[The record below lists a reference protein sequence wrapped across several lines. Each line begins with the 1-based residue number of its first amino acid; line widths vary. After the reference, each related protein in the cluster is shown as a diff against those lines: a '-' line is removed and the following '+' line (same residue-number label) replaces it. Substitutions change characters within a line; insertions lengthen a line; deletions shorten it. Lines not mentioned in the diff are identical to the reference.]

1 MSNDDIST
9 WLRQKAPSL
18 TNLHTHI
25 LIAGGI
31 VDRWHVCSFLGQGG
45 TSEVY
50 RVTQGDIEAALKIAR
65 NPEQPDITARFEREA
80 QLLQSLHSRYFP
92 AFYAAGTHERRPYL
106 VTELLQPLTPPET
119 DSAVANLALQLTDAL
134 GELHQLGHVHRDVKP
149 ANILTRDGRTP
160 VLVDLGYAKPID
172 TSLRPPPK
180 RGPLSQTVCQFFG
193 LGTPGYA
200 APEQFTGDIIS
211 PAADIH
217 ALGVSLNDCFNGNPP
232 HDWEPIIRRA
242 TSSLPTQR
250 YATTHD
256 FARAIRH
263 RHARHWRHIAVGILL
278 GTIVGTLAVR
288 TLIVSLTEAISD
300 QMNHVYVSADAPSG
314 GDGSRSHP
322 FSTIT
327 NALGHVPWFGTI
339 SVAPGTYN
347 GPIYIYDKLITIK
360 SEQGPEKTIIRAPET
375 EGLTVDHN
383 GVTNNANL
391 VVYIGSKGE
400 GTLIEGFTL
409 TGGKGAWR
417 AGKLGGGLADR
428 AGGGILCEASAT
440 IQNCR
445 IVDNGLPTVEWGKWT
460 RDQLRDGPCLG
471 GGVFVNNG
479 NVNLQ
484 DCVISNNFAWL
495 AGGGVCIEGK
505 GATLVMERCT
515 VVRNRIAV
523 DKNDRR
529 VGGVAVLRHG
539 TANLSQCKI
548 LDNDDDQVGT
558 LAGRLSVGT
567 TLSLNASRITG
578 GARPGRIIHFHADPE
593 SMADAGTNTTITA
606 TEPPKP

>member
-1 MSNDDIST
+1 MHLQEIIPFMLDPHVGEYIMDMVCIGHVEREELLVSKGIRVVRVLLLEVPVDVEDVLAFGWHSFQCVFYHNPADGAQAN
-9 WLRQKAPSL
+9 RESL
-18 TNLHTHI
+18 LHDSRSGIHPDAEAVARMNAVLSPCIMRGQSVRHVIANNPEAFGSVKERTVYDY
-25 LIAGGI
+25 IAGGL
-31 VDRWHVCSFLGQGG
+31 F
-45 TSEVY
+45 
-50 RVTQGDIEAALKIAR
+50 
-65 NPEQPDITARFEREA
+65 
-80 QLLQSLHSRYFP
+80 
-92 AFYAAGTHERRPYL
+92 
-106 VTELLQPLTPPET
+106 
-119 DSAVANLALQLTDAL
+119 DA
-134 GELHQLGHVHRDVKP
+134 
-149 ANILTRDGRTP
+149 
-160 VLVDLGYAKPID
+160 
-172 TSLRPPPK
+172 K
-180 RGPLSQTVCQFFG
+180 RGDLPEACSRRRRKKKAVTRSNAKCRAGRSYKMFLEFCRVNGIAKFSDPEMIEKWRSDPTHNPNRLLPRG
-193 LGTPGYA
+193 NGTTRHHLHEEPVQHRRNRCVYSCTGA
-200 APEQFTGDIIS
+200 FT
-211 PAADIH
+211 
-217 ALGVSLNDCFNGNPP
+217 
-232 HDWEPIIRRA
+232 
-242 TSSLPTQR
+242 
-250 YATTHD
+250 
-256 FARAIRH
+256 FARY
-263 RHARHWRHIAVGILL
+263 
-278 GTIVGTLAVR
+278 
-288 TLIVSLTEAISD
+288 D
-300 QMNHVYVSADAPSG
+300 
-314 GDGSRSHP
+314 P

-339 SVAPGTYN
+339 SVAPGTYS